1 MKAINRKALGIAKE
15 SLGDIRSLIEEIQ
28 QDEQER
34 FDSRSEKW
42 QESDK
47 GQEAQAALDA
57 LADIVNTLQDAE
69 DNLEDLLRE

>member
-1 MKAINRKALGIAKE
+1 MKSTNRNALESAKGKL
-15 SLGDIRSLIEEIQ
+15 SDARSLIEQIQ

-57 LADIVNTLQDAE
+57 LADIVTMLEDID
-69 DNLEDLLRE
+69 DNLEDLLGE

>member
-1 MKAINRKALGIAKE
+1 MKSTNRNALESAKGKL
-15 SLGDIRSLIEEIQ
+15 SDARSLIEEIQ

-57 LADIVNTLQDAE
+57 LDDIVTMLEDID
-69 DNLEDLLRE
+69 DNLEDLLGE